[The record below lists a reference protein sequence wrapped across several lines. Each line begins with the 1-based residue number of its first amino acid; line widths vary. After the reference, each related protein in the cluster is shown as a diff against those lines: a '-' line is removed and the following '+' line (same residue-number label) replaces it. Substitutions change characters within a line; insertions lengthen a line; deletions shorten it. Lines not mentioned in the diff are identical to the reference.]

1 MIIIDKIENN
11 LSAPFFTIITVV
23 KNGGK
28 SLQKAIDSL
37 KDQTFKDFEYL
48 ILDGES
54 TDNTLEI
61 VRRNSL
67 NVDYSVSKR
76 DNGLYYALNQGI
88 DLARGKFIGILHSD
102 DIYEKDAL
110 LKIYNMI
117 NTDDEASIIYGAI
130 KFSRNQNDIF
140 YINDNEI
147 YNRMIYHPSCFVKK
161 NLYLRIGAFNT
172 RYKIAADYEFMLRS
186 KTMGVKFFGENTLIA
201 TFAENGLSSKH
212 KFRSILET
220 SIIQIKFQKKY
231 LLGHL
236 FLLFKLIIKQIVK
249 EFLIMLRKIKESVK
263 SWN

>member
-1 MIIIDKIENN
+1 MIIINKIE
-11 LSAPFFTIITVV
+11 SSISEPFFTIITVV

-28 SLQKAIDSL
+28 SLQKTIDSV
-37 KDQTFKDFEYL
+37 KNQTFKNFEYL
-48 ILDGES
+48 ILDGGS

-61 VRRNSL
+61 ISSNSL
-67 NVDYSVSKR
+67 NVDYSVSER

-88 DLARGKFIGILHSD
+88 NLARGKFIGLLHSD

-110 LKIYNMI
+110 SKIYNMI

-130 KFSRNQNDIF
+130 KFSRNQNEIF

-147 YNRMIYHPSCFVKK
+147 YNRMIYHPSCFVKR

-231 LLGHL
+231 LLRHL
-236 FLLFKLIIKQIVK
+236 ILLLKLITKQLVKKIV
-249 EFLIMLRKIKESVK
+249 LILRKIKESVK
-263 SWN
+263 SLN

>member
-1 MIIIDKIENN
+1 MIIVNKIERN
-11 LSAPFFTIITVV
+11 LSEPFFTIVTVV

-28 SLQKAIDSL
+28 SLQKTIDSVKL
-37 KDQTFKDFEYL
+37 QTFKDFEYL
-48 ILDGES
+48 ILDGGS
-54 TDNTLEI
+54 TDDTLEI
-61 VRRNSL
+61 IRKNSL
-67 NVDYSVSKR
+67 SVDYSVSRR

-88 DLARGKFIGILHSD
+88 DLARGKFIGLLHSD

-110 LKIYNMI
+110 SKIYNMI
-117 NTDDEASIIYGAI
+117 NTNDDASIIYGGI
-130 KFSRNQNDIF
+130 KFSRNQNKIF
-140 YINDNEI
+140 YIDDAEI

-220 SIIQIKFQKKY
+220 SIIQIKYQKKY
-231 LLGHL
+231 LLRHL
-236 FLLFKLIIKQIVK
+236 ILLVKLMMKQIVR
-249 EFLIMLRKIKESVK
+249 EFICILRKIKESVK
-263 SWN
+263 SFN